1 MTKDTFTILLVED
14 NPAHAELVLRSFE
27 QHDAADHIC
36 HVSDGEAALDY
47 VFARGNY
54 ADSRTFPRPD
64 VILLDLRLPKVSGLH
79 VLQEIKESP
88 DLRSIPVV
96 ILTTSDAERDL
107 DSAYYHHANSYLV
120 KPLDFD
126 KFTAL
131 MQDLGLYWLGWNRCP
146 DELSADDAPATQA

>member
-1 MTKDTFTILLVED
+1 MKKSLFTILLVED

-27 QHDAADHIC
+27 QHNAANHIY

-54 ADSRTFPRPD
+54 ADSRAFPRPD

-79 VLQEIKESP
+79 VLQEIKDSP

-96 ILTTSDAERDL
+96 VLTTSEAEKDL
-107 DSAYYHHANSYLV
+107 DSAYYYHANSYLV
-120 KPLDFD
+120 KPVDFD

-131 MQDLGLYWLGWNRCP
+131 MQDLDLYWLGWNRRP
-146 DELSADDAPATQA
+146 DELPADDAPAAPA

>member
-27 QHDAADHIC
+27 QHNVANHIC

-54 ADSRTFPRPD
+54 ADSRTSPRPD

-79 VLQEIKESP
+79 VLQKIKESP

-96 ILTTSDAERDL
+96 VLTTSEAEKDL
-107 DSAYYHHANSYLV
+107 DSAYYYHANSYLV
-120 KPLDFD
+120 KPIDFD

-131 MQDLGLYWLGWNRCP
+131 MKDLDLYWLGWNRCP
-146 DELSADDAPATQA
+146 DELPADDAPAAHA